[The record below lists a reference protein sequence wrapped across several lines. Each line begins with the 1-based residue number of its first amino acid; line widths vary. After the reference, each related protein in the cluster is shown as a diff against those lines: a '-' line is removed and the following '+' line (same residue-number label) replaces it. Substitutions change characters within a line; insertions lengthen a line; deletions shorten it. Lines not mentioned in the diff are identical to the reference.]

1 MAEDTNPGGG
11 MIRPTNPMIRP
22 SKLSDPSPAPL
33 PDQVP
38 TDDNPLRMKSMLEA
52 QRLKSRLVT
61 KPEGTEAEEEVPE
74 DKPILHSKKGAAV
87 ADDSILA
94 DPRAFRIPTPRDYN
108 TILQVFH
115 NNVVELRFVRRTPKY
130 NGTTRRMLCTANWK
144 YLSSVLTRRVFG
156 WSNPKSRRG
165 TSWYKMRRLVIVW
178 DLLINNFRIISL
190 DDWSIL
196 GVLPLQS
203 LEDKAQFLVF
213 YNEYISRMGGKNI
226 DNYHN
231 S

>member
-1 MAEDTNPGGG
+1 MPDDANPGGG

-22 SKLSDPSPAPL
+22 SKLSDPSPQQPS
-33 PDQVP
+33 PDV
-38 TDDNPLRMKSMLEA
+38 TDENGPLRMKSMLEA
-52 QRLKSRLVT
+52 KRLKSRLVT
-61 KPEGTEAEEEVPE
+61 RPEGEEAPE
-74 DKPILHSKKGAAV
+74 PAEDNRIIPQKKGANV

-115 NNVVELRFVRRTPKY
+115 NHVVELRFVRRTPVY
-130 NGTTRRMLCTANWK
+130 NGTSRRMLCTANWK
-144 YLSSVLTRRVFG
+144 FLSSVATRKVFG

-165 TSWYKMRRLVIVW
+165 TSWYKVRKLIIVW

-190 DDWSIL
+190 DDWNIL
-196 GVLPLQS
+196 GVLPLKDLNEQA
-203 LEDKAQFLVF
+203 KFLVF
-213 YNEYISRMGGKNI
+213 YNEYISRLGGNQI
-226 DNYHN
+226 ENYHN